1 MLLVL
6 IFVLGQ
12 AYTQT
17 SLPDYFNR
25 ILKEGIGNSD
35 IDYVWQMGIQ
45 MLIMTVSM
53 GILMVLAGRFSAYV
67 TASFTTR
74 IRADLFAKVQT
85 FSDLDYQRFNRE
97 TLLTRATSDTT
108 QMQMVVINMLRNAL
122 LVPFVAVFTF
132 VRCIFLNAELSLVIA
147 GTFILCAF
155 VVIRRN
161 RKSMP
166 MFASLQAKTD
176 RGSVLMNEKLT
187 GMRTIRAFG
196 MQDYEV
202 EKLSEA
208 NKDIRDQAVD
218 AGVYIALLVPLVQ
231 VVMNLTIALILFVGT
246 WEMREAIVSLADLL
260 TYIQYSTMLAGGF
273 ATVMAIV
280 NALPK
285 CEVSANRI
293 KEVLDYEPEVYS
305 TDEFSRAQE
314 TAGSRS
320 ISDSAKGQIR
330 FEDVSFGYNGAHD
343 MVLNNINITFPAG
356 KTTAIVGA
364 TGSGKTTLLK
374 LLLRFFD
381 TRYYGSVFIDG
392 TAFPTLEH
400 LFL

>member
-1 MLLVL
+1 MFALFSRYLKDYWKQMLLVL

-53 GILMVLAGRFSAYV
+53 DILMVLAGRFSAYV

-176 RGSVLMNEKLT
+176 RGSVLMNEL
-187 GMRTIRAFG
+187 R
-196 MQDYEV
+196 
-202 EKLSEA
+202 S
-208 NKDIRDQAVD
+208 
-218 AGVYIALLVPLVQ
+218 
-231 VVMNLTIALILFVGT
+231 
-246 WEMREAIVSLADLL
+246 REAV
-260 TYIQYSTMLAGGF
+260 
-273 ATVMAIV
+273 
-280 NALPK
+280 
-285 CEVSANRI
+285 R
-293 KEVLDYEPEVYS
+293 
-305 TDEFSRAQE
+305 
-314 TAGSRS
+314 
-320 ISDSAKGQIR
+320 
-330 FEDVSFGYNGAHD
+330 
-343 MVLNNINITFPAG
+343 G
-356 KTTAIVGA
+356 K
-364 TGSGKTTLLK
+364 
-374 LLLRFFD
+374 
-381 TRYYGSVFIDG
+381 
-392 TAFPTLEH
+392 
-400 LFL
+400 

>member
-314 TAGSRS
+314 TAGARS

-343 MVLNNINITFPAG
+343 MVLNKREA
-356 KTTAIVGA
+356 ARQR
-364 TGSGKTTLLK
+364 S
-374 LLLRFFD
+374 
-381 TRYYGSVFIDG
+381 
-392 TAFPTLEH
+392 
-400 LFL
+400 